1 MYIHMHG
8 FEIAVYILKR
18 SIKKYA
24 KQVPAREVN
33 CALNALVKQQTFS
46 SIGTYDLQRR
56 FLISTL
62 ASKPIHPFFILI
74 QI

>member
-18 SIKKYA
+18 STKKYA

-56 FLISTL
+56 F
-62 ASKPIHPFFILI
+62 
-74 QI
+74 